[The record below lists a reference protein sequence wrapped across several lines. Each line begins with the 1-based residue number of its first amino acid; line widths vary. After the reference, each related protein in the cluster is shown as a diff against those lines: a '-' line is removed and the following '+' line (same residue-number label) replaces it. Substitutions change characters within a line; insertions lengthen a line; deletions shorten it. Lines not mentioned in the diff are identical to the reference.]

1 MSTAVVSDKPY
12 KIALVCAEP
21 SGDML
26 ASGLVNTLLQRFP
39 NAQIKGI
46 GGDLTQA
53 NGLESWF
60 DMNELSVMGL
70 VEVLK
75 HLPRLLSIR
84 KQLKAQLL
92 AFKPDIYIGVDA
104 PDFNLPIETFLK
116 KHHIKTV
123 HYVSPTIWAWRESRV
138 HKIKRAVDCVM
149 GLFPFEAPVF
159 AKYHVPYQFVGHPM
173 ADAIAL
179 KPDQEKA
186 RTTLKLHADATVVA
200 ILPGSRS
207 SEVQHLLP
215 IFLASFALMQ
225 ARHPELVGVVPAV
238 NAARESQIN
247 QLLATYPDSLQ
258 SALIITRR
266 PAREVMIASDA
277 VLLSSGT
284 ATLEAMLCKRPML
297 SVYKMSGLTY
307 KMMQHLYKPDY
318 FSLPNIL
325 ANEALV
331 PELLQDDVTPEAI
344 SAYMNDLLALDLSIT
359 QVAGVVSETH
369 STTIPDRTITHLP
382 VLSKGSCLFAIDQ
395 DRLAYIMQRF
405 TQLHITLQQNAD
417 EQSADVVTRY
427 LLK

>member
-1 MSTAVVSDKPY
+1 MSTSMVSDLPY

-26 ASGLVNTLLQRFP
+26 ASGLVHTLLARFP

-46 GGDLTQA
+46 GGDLTQT

-84 KQLKAQLL
+84 KQLKAKLL
-92 AFKPDIYIGVDA
+92 AFQPDIYIGVDA

-116 KHHIKTV
+116 KHKIKTV

-159 AKYHVPYQFVGHPM
+159 AKYDVPYQFVGHPM

-179 KPDQEKA
+179 QPDQHLA
-186 RTTLKLHADATVVA
+186 RTNLCLNASANVLA
-200 ILPGSRS
+200 LLPGSRS
-207 SEVQHLLP
+207 SEVMHLLP
-215 IFLASFALMQ
+215 IFLDSFALLQ
-225 ARHPELVGVVPAV
+225 ASHPDLVGVVPAV
-238 NAARESQIN
+238 NAAREEQIK
-247 QLLATYPDSLQ
+247 QLLETYPTALQ
-258 SALIITRR
+258 SAIMVTRR
-266 PAREVMIASDA
+266 PARDVMIASDA

-307 KMMQHLYKPDY
+307 KMMQYLYKPDY

-325 ANEALV
+325 ANEPLV

-344 SAYMNDLLALDLSIT
+344 SAYINDLFALDLPPTQRVTDESSTPLVTQSNIT
-359 QVAGVVSETH
+359 
-369 STTIPDRTITHLP
+369 RLP
-382 VLSKGSCLFAIDQ
+382 VHSKGSCLFAIDQ
-395 DRLAYIMQRF
+395 ARLEYIMLRF
-405 TQLHITLQQNAD
+405 TQLHLTLQQNAD

-427 LLK
+427 LRQ

>member
-1 MSTAVVSDKPY
+1 MSTAVVSQIPY

-26 ASGLVNTLLQRFP
+26 ASGLVKILLQRFP

-46 GGDLTQA
+46 GGDLSQA

-84 KQLKAQLL
+84 KQLKAKLL

-104 PDFNLPIETFLK
+104 PDFNLPIATFLK
-116 KHHIKTV
+116 KHNIKTV

-159 AKYHVPYQFVGHPM
+159 AKYDVPYQFVGHPM

-179 KPDQEKA
+179 EPDQAQA
-186 RTTLKLHADATVVA
+186 RTTLNLTTDASVLA

-215 IFLASFALMQ
+215 IFLASFTLMQ
-225 ARHPELVGVVPAV
+225 ACHPNLIGVVPAV
-238 NAARESQIN
+238 NAAREAQIK
-247 QLLATYPDSLQ
+247 QLLATYPDTLR
-258 SALIITRR
+258 AAILITRL

-307 KMMQHLYKPDY
+307 KMMQYLYKPDY

-344 SAYMNDLLALDLSIT
+344 SAYMNDLLALDLSATQSVASGSDAQASNLPQSSIT
-359 QVAGVVSETH
+359 
-369 STTIPDRTITHLP
+369 RLP

-395 DRLAYIMQRF
+395 ARLEYIMQRF
-405 TQLHITLQQNAD
+405 SQLHVTLQQNAD

-427 LLK
+427 LRK